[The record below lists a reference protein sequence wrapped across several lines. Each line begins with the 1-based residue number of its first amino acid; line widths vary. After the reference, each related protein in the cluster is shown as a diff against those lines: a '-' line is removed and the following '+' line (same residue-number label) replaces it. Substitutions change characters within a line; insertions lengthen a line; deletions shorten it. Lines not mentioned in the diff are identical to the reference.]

1 MSVVVYLA
9 NQQIQVIE
17 GTKSAKGLATI
28 KRYLTLEAPEG
39 SVINGV
45 IMDED
50 AFVEFLQQAWHEAKL
65 PTRDVILVIN
75 STKFVGRTLELPAL
89 NEKTTY
95 EYIGREFA
103 EVGREEVQQIFSYIP
118 IGKAEPKTSPGE
130 RDSGKTDKSKG
141 SKDKKPEKK
150 HLDARAK
157 ARAKAK
163 AAAEKKEK
171 AKELVKQKAAAKGR
185 LNKYYVEGVD
195 HDYVSDC
202 ASIFTQAGLKL
213 SAIYS
218 DGSNLITLCSA
229 TSAKRF
235 NTFVLLVA
243 DAMTLTTIL
252 WVNGSFN
259 YGNTV
264 RCFFDQGTPEYAGD
278 VARSVSQLTQFMKS
292 SQAGSELQGIEIAGV
307 DPADL
312 PMYAEAI
319 ESLGTTAPVRLY
331 TPSGNASTDPELQKY
346 LHTVSGLYG
355 AYRTQDFLAKAL
367 HHKKES
373 KGSGID
379 QTLKLFI
386 PSFIVLIIMSIIFI
400 VMSVIKSGKNKQLEV
415 LNEYNERPDVMMDAA
430 LFDALQE
437 RTDFLVAQYNAI
449 NEIDEDILTYPCGN
463 TEVMQVFRTC
473 AAGYADI
480 EFGAFDAKNGTL
492 SITAK
497 ASEVEQIN
505 KFIRRLMDDKS
516 FNEVNYTG
524 YDYEDNEGK
533 WKINITTTLAE
544 SVGRGDVKKLLE
556 EARERMGKSTP
567 DEGADTDTDTDTDED
582 IETDEDAGSDVDSES
597 DAVSDTESDTGDDSS
612 ADGEVQPE

>member
-17 GTKSAKGLATI
+17 GTKSSKGLATI

-130 RDSGKTDKSKG
+130 RDNGKTDKSKG

-157 ARAKAK
+157 AKAKAK

-185 LNKYYVEGVD
+185 LNKYYVEGVNQ
-195 HDYVSDC
+195 DYVSDC
-202 ASIFTQAGLKL
+202 ASIFMQAGLKL

-415 LNEYNERPDVMMDAA
+415 LNEYNERPDVMMDTA

-505 KFIRRLMDDKS
+505 KFIRRLMDDET

-524 YDYEDNEGK
+524 YDFVDNEGK

-556 EARERMGKSTP
+556 ESRSRMSNGSQ
-567 DEGADTDTDTDTDED
+567 DEGN
-582 IETDEDAGSDVDSES
+582 EDALETSEDVIEFVEETVEEEPQ
-597 DAVSDTESDTGDDSS
+597 AE
-612 ADGEVQPE
+612 

>member
-9 NQQIQVIE
+9 NQQIQIIE
-17 GTKSAKGLATI
+17 GTKSGKGLATI

-45 IMDED
+45 VMDED
-50 AFVEFLQQAWHEAKL
+50 AFVEFLQEAWREAKL
-65 PTRDVILVIN
+65 PTRDIILVIN
-75 STKFVGRTLELPAL
+75 STKFVGRTLELPAF

-103 EVGREEVQQIFSYIP
+103 EVGREEVKQIFSYIP
-118 IGKAEPKTSPGE
+118 IGKAEPKAQPVE
-130 RDSGKTDKSKG
+130 KPAEKPDKSKV
-141 SKDKKPEKK
+141 KDKLKK
-150 HLDARAK
+150 DIKKRHDARS
-157 ARAKAK
+157 KAK
-163 AAAEKKEK
+163 AAAAKKEKQAEEKKE
-171 AKELVKQKAAAKGR
+171 KAAAKGR

-195 HDYVSDC
+195 WEYVSDC

-213 SAIYS
+213 SAVYS
-218 DGSNLITLCSA
+218 DGSNLITLCEA

-264 RCFFDQGTPEYAGD
+264 RCFFEQGTPEYAGD
-278 VARSVSQLTQFMKS
+278 VARSVSQLVQFMKS
-292 SQAGSELQGIEIAGV
+292 SQSGAELQGIEIAGV
-307 DPADL
+307 NPNDL

-319 ESLGTTAPVRLY
+319 ETMGTSAPVRLY
-331 TPSGNASTDPELQKY
+331 TPTGAAATDPELQKY

-355 AYRTQDFLAKAL
+355 AYRTQDFLIKVL

-373 KGSGID
+373 DNSGLNA
-379 QTLKLFI
+379 TLKLFI
-386 PSFIVLIIMSIIFI
+386 PAFIVFIIMSIVFVAMTI
-400 VMSVIKSGKNKQLEV
+400 VKRGKVKQLEA
-415 LNEYNERPDVMMDAA
+415 LNEYNERPDVMMSASV
-430 LFDALQE
+430 FDALQE
-437 RTDFLVAQYNAI
+437 RTEFLVAQYNAI
-449 NEIDEDILTYPCGN
+449 MEIDEDILTYPCGN
-463 TEVMQVFRTC
+463 SDVMQVFRTC

-480 EFGAFDAKNGTL
+480 EFGAFDAKSGTL

-505 KFIRRLMDDKS
+505 KFIRRLMDDPT

-524 YDYEDNEGK
+524 YDYEDDIEK

-556 EARERMGKSTP
+556 ESRSRMGKSSSDSSEGSSDDNSEEVTDMP
-567 DEGADTDTDTDTDED
+567 DDTDDTVDQDVIQFEEDEQ
-582 IETDEDAGSDVDSES
+582 ETDEMLNEEAE
-597 DAVSDTESDTGDDSS
+597 
-612 ADGEVQPE
+612 

>member
-17 GTKSAKGLATI
+17 GTKSAKGAATV

-45 IMDED
+45 VMDED
-50 AFVEFLQQAWHEAKL
+50 KFIEFLQNAWQGAKL

-95 EYIGREFA
+95 DYIGREFA

-118 IGKAEPKTSPGE
+118 IGKADAKPAEKE
-130 RDSGKTDKSKG
+130 AGKPDLSKKD
-141 SKDKKPEKK
+141 KDKKDKK
-150 HLDARAK
+150 KNLDAKAK

-171 AKELVKQKAAAKGR
+171 EKEKATQKAAAKGR

-195 HDYVSDC
+195 QDYVSDC

-229 TSAKRF
+229 TSAKRL

-292 SQAGSELQGIEIAGV
+292 SQAGAELQGIEIAGV
-307 DPADL
+307 DPRDL

-319 ESLGTTAPVRLY
+319 EALGTSAPVRLY
-331 TPSGNASTDPELQKY
+331 TPSGGASTDPELQKY

-355 AYRTQDFLAKAL
+355 AYKTQDFLAKAL
-367 HHKKES
+367 RRKKES
-373 KGSGID
+373 DTSSLD
-379 QTLKLFI
+379 ATLRLFI
-386 PSFIVLIIMSIIFI
+386 PSFIVLIIMSIVFI
-400 VMSVIKSGKNKQLEV
+400 TMSVIKSGKVKQLEE
-415 LNEYNERPDVMMDAA
+415 LNEYNERPDVMMSASV
-430 LFDALQE
+430 FDAIKA
-437 RTDFLVAQYNAI
+437 RTEFLVAQYNAI
-449 NEIDEDILTYPCGN
+449 TEIDEDILTYPCGN
-463 TEVMQVFRTC
+463 SDVMQVFRTC

-480 EFGAFDAKNGTL
+480 QFGAFDAKNGTL
-492 SITAK
+492 SMTAQ

-505 KFIRRLMDDKS
+505 KFIRRLMDDPT

-524 YDYEDNEGK
+524 YDYDEAEGK

-556 EARERMGKSTP
+556 EARNRMGMSSS
-567 DEGADTDTDTDTDED
+567 ED
-582 IETDEDAGSDVDSES
+582 GSETDEGNGSDQN
-597 DAVSDTESDTGDDSS
+597 TEEDVIEFVEDE
-612 ADGEVQPE
+612 EVFEEELNE